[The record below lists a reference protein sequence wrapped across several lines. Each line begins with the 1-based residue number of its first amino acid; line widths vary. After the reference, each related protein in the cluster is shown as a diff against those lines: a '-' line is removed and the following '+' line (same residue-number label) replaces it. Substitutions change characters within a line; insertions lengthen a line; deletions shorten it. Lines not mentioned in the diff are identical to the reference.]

1 MAHFVRTLLISFI
14 VCTLILGSSV
24 TAQEPPPG
32 TATGEKI
39 GTIIKMAID
48 TALPAVPQILSLI
61 WGNKSDKEK
70 VDKKQLQEAV
80 TAAREQM
87 RKDFT
92 ENALTKIQ
100 PVRKVADE
108 LDIIYRFMGPAT
120 DANESIVKMQTLL
133 SSNTAISDALQ
144 KQLDKEWGFAARQLA
159 TLNQVSTKDIDK
171 TVRDRWLR
179 EKLSMIKDLNKR
191 MVDDIKDQ
199 IAAKSASE
207 LRSSL
212 KDASNVLIQIHRAA
226 QIEISDLQSDISGL
240 ADLGEGSADANT
252 VSQTAALKKSVDTAL
267 VELNGRMPK
276 AKQ

>member
-226 QIEISDLQSDISGL
+226 QIEISDLQGDISGL